1 MGGAG
6 GDEAPP
12 QPGAGSARPKD
23 EAPRRG
29 FRGQFGATKTAAYR
43 LAAAHLELARA
54 ELSEIVDEVKHVAML
69 LGIAV
74 ALAIFAAVLMSVG
87 SSLFIGEWLFGSMG
101 WGILHFTELCLA
113 AALVAVLIAL
123 DVPAGHLARG
133 LLVAAIVGVLV
144 GVAAGF
150 FVFNRLWEAI
160 GVAVVPNLVPDTRPL
175 VVGTAVG
182 AGLGAV
188 VGLLGGTETRG
199 RSIGGIIG
207 SAIAAIV
214 FGAIAGAALGAVS
227 AITFSWPVAVAL
239 GIAVMLGTWM
249 ALSGLEAA
257 RGGLDMEAWGR
268 KFYPTQTIE
277 SAKET
282 IEWVR
287 ERTPRG
293 PKS

>member
-1 MGGAG
+1 MGAAG
-6 GDEAPP
+6 GDEPP
-12 QPGAGSARPKD
+12 PAGPARPK
-23 EAPRRG
+23 ETGPSRG
-29 FRGQFGATKTAAYR
+29 FRDQFGATKTAAYR
-43 LAAAHLELARA
+43 LAAAHIELARS
-54 ELSEIVDEVKHVAML
+54 ELSEILDELKRVAGL
-69 LGIAV
+69 IGIAV
-74 ALAIFAAVLMSVG
+74 ALAIFAAILVSVG

-113 AALVAVLIAL
+113 VALASVMVAL
-123 DVPAGHLARG
+123 DLPRGRLVRG
-133 LLVAAIVGVLV
+133 LLVAAVIGVLV
-144 GVAAGF
+144 GIAAGF

-160 GVAVVPNLVPDTRPL
+160 GVAVAPNLVPETRPL

-182 AGLGAV
+182 AALGAV

-199 RSIGGIIG
+199 RSLGGIVG
-207 SAIAAIV
+207 SAIVAIIG
-214 FGAIAGAALGAVS
+214 GAIAGAALGAFS

-239 GIAVMLGTWM
+239 GIAVLLGTWM
-249 ALSGLEAA
+249 ALNALAAA
-257 RGGLDMEAWGR
+257 RGGIDMEAWGR

-293 PKS
+293 QKS